1 MINNIRLESDELKD
15 LIKARIQFNDK
26 LLESP
31 IGKDAKSNRGA
42 YLSLEAL
49 QEATIYI
56 MNQVGLYIEQTSVCE
71 NGKEYLV
78 TTLRH
83 VSGQF
88 TRSVGYLFEEQA
100 NMDAMKAQECGKI
113 MTYKQ
118 RYQWRSILNVGRGSE
133 DAEDVAPKSNTISKQ
148 QSFELYNLFKDHP
161 EIKAQ
166 FFEYYGIGHSDELPV
181 EKFSEAKKILEVK
194 VAKKLGK

>member
-1 MINNIRLESDELKD
+1 MNMHFESAELQE
-15 LIKARIQFNDK
+15 LIKARIAFNER

-31 IGKDAKSNRGA
+31 IGKDAKSNRGS

-49 QEATIYI
+49 QEATIHI
-56 MNQVGLYIEQTSVCE
+56 MNQVGLYVEQTSVCE

-83 VSGQF
+83 ISGQY
-88 TRSVGYLFEEQA
+88 TRSVGYLYEEQA

-133 DAEDVAPKSNTISKQ
+133 DAEDVMTKSNTITKQ

-166 FFEYYGIGHSDELPV
+166 FFEYYKIGHSDELPV
-181 EKFSEAKKILEVK
+181 DKFEEAKKILEAK
-194 VAKKLGK
+194 IAKKLNR

>member
-1 MINNIRLESDELKD
+1 MNLQLESNELQE
-15 LIKARIQFNDK
+15 LIKARIAFNAL

-31 IGKDAKSNRGA
+31 IGKDAKSNRGS
-42 YLSLEAL
+42 YVSLEAL
-49 QEATIYI
+49 QEATIHL
-56 MNQVGLYIEQTSVCE
+56 MNQVGLYVEQVTVCGE
-71 NGKEYLV
+71 GKEYLV

-83 VSGQF
+83 ISGQY
-88 TRSVGYLFEEQA
+88 TRSIGYLFEELP
-100 NMDAMKAQECGKI
+100 NMDALKAQEYGKL

-133 DAEDVAPKSNTISKQ
+133 DAEDCAPKSNTITKQ

-166 FFEYYGIGHSDELPV
+166 FFEYYGIGHSDDLPT
-181 EKFSEAKKILEVK
+181 EKFSEAKKILEAK
-194 VAKKLGK
+194 IAKKLGK

>member
-1 MINNIRLESDELKD
+1 MNIKLESDSTAELT
-15 LIKARIQFNDK
+15 KARIAFNIELMK
-26 LLESP
+26 SS
-31 IGKDAKSNRGA
+31 ISKDAKSNRGS

-49 QEATIYI
+49 QEATIHI
-56 MNQVGLYIEQTSVCE
+56 MNQVGLYIEQVTFCD
-71 NGKEYLV
+71 NNKEYLL

-83 VSGQF
+83 ISGEWA
-88 TRSVGYLFEEQA
+88 RSVGYLYEEPA
-100 NMDAMKAQECGKI
+100 GMDAMKAQECGKI

-133 DAEDVAPKSNTISKQ
+133 DAEDASDTITKQ
-148 QSFELYNLFKDHP
+148 QSFELYNIFKDHP

-166 FFEYYGIGHSDELPV
+166 FFEYYNIGHSDELPA
-181 EKFSEAKKILEVK
+181 EKFAEAKKALEAK

>member
-1 MINNIRLESDELKD
+1 MIKLESDELQE
-15 LIKARIQFNDK
+15 LIKARIAFNAL

-49 QEATIYI
+49 QEATIAM
-56 MNQVGLYIEQTSVCE
+56 MNKVGLYIEQTTDCE
-71 NGKEYLV
+71 NDKEYLI

-83 VSGQF
+83 ISGQF
-88 TRSVGYLFEEQA
+88 TRSVGYLYEEQK
-100 NMDAMKAQECGKI
+100 NMDAIKAQECGKI

-118 RYQWRSILNVGRGSE
+118 RYQWRSILNIGRGSE
-133 DAEDVAPKSNTISKQ
+133 DAEDVMPTITKM
-148 QSFELYNLFKDHP
+148 QSSELYNLFKDHP

-166 FFEYYGIGHSDELPV
+166 FFEYYNIKHTDELPA
-181 EKFSEAKKILEVK
+181 EKFSEAKKVLE
-194 VAKKLGK
+194 AKIARKLSK

>member
-1 MINNIRLESDELKD
+1 MNLQLESSELQE
-15 LIKARIQFNDK
+15 LIKARIAFNDR

-31 IGKDAKSNRGA
+31 IGKDAKSNRGS

-49 QEATIYI
+49 QESTIHL
-56 MNQVGLYIEQTSVCE
+56 MNQVGLYIEQTTLCD

-83 VSGQF
+83 ISGQY
-88 TRSVGYLFEEQA
+88 TRSVGYLFEELA
-100 NMDAMKAQECGKI
+100 NMDAMKAQEYGKI

-118 RYQWRSILNVGRGSE
+118 RYQWRSILNVGRDSE
-133 DAEDVAPKSNTISKQ
+133 DIEEAAPKSNTISKQ

-161 EIKAQ
+161 EIKAK
-166 FFEYYGIGHSDELPV
+166 FFEYYGISHSDELPTD
-181 EKFSEAKKILEVK
+181 KFLEAKKVLEANVS
-194 VAKKLGK
+194 KKLGK

>member
-1 MINNIRLESDELKD
+1 MESADLAE
-15 LIKARIQFNDK
+15 LIKARIAFNER

-49 QEATIYI
+49 QESTIHI
-56 MNQVGLYIEQTSVCE
+56 MNQVGLYIEQTTTCY
-71 NGKEYLV
+71 NGREYLV

-83 VSGQF
+83 ISGQY
-88 TRSVGYLFEEQA
+88 TRSVGYLFEEPT
-100 NMDAMKAQECGKI
+100 NMDALKAQECGKI

-133 DAEDVAPKSNTISKQ
+133 DAEDVMPKSNTISKQ

-166 FFEYYGIGHSDELPV
+166 FFEYYGIGHSDDLPI
-181 EKFSEAKKILEVK
+181 EKFSEAKKILEAK
-194 VAKKLGK
+194 IAKKLGK